1 MADELKRYTEPV
13 RFQVGDLDSV
23 YWNPDAP
30 ETVRLTGNR
39 EIINIINSFIETL
52 SEGRD
57 TIKVTPE
64 GPYLPATVDNL
75 YTVFWAVTTI
85 FDRVGETV
93 KFYGDVPSLKDLDLD
108 YASNFD
114 ENGKPIIRQ
123 N

>member
-13 RFQVGDLDSV
+13 RFKVGELDSV

-39 EIINIINSFIETL
+39 EIVNIITSFIETL

-64 GPYLPATVDNL
+64 GPYLPATVNNL

-114 ENGKPIIRQ
+114 ENGKPIIR
-123 N
+123 

>member
-57 TIKVTPE
+57 IIKVTPE